1 MARGRREASAR
12 WELSF
17 KTKSTR
23 PLVMSIDQPASQSAE
38 PAQGPAP
45 KRQMPLLRA
54 FLYVLLVSLL
64 MFLLHDLLVNRWLV
78 HADRRLLQLESLI
91 GHVLFAVVVAAVAG
105 WLIVKNARAFP
116 ALSETKVEWSDN
128 LRLAD
133 AKWPGIFAEW
143 FVAMRW
149 IAVLLSGL
157 LVFISIWVLAW
168 LPTDVWWPL
177 MLTVVTLAGLNF
189 LYASLLRREW
199 RVPLLL
205 QVQAYAD
212 LVILVVLLHFSG
224 GIENPLS
231 LMLLFHVIIGGLVLS
246 RRQAYAIALAAIA
259 LFALLAW
266 AEWADVVAHYT
277 LRLFPHEGDGVHF
290 RHPAHHS
297 VYVLSLV
304 VIQGVVFLLV
314 AYFVTTLV
322 ERMRDARR
330 QIEKMN
336 EQALAERQLLERS
349 LETTGSALRV
359 LNRDLQ
365 PAWANR
371 RWTEWFGCTP
381 EQAREGLSR
390 LNQGNA
396 PASQTLSD
404 RQIRE
409 TEVVCA
415 QVDCAS
421 GPGMRGSST
430 RVFRVITAPLL
441 DDKGAITQIVELSR
455 EITHEKQMQ
464 DQMIWAGKLAAVGE
478 LAGQVAHEVNNP
490 IAIISAKARLLLSDH
505 PGEMS
510 PKVQQELGKITDTAD
525 RIARIAQG
533 LLSYCRPASGA
544 RALLDARGPVRK
556 ALAMIEPRA
565 QKAGVRVETQ
575 LDDVPPLVLAS
586 AGELEQVFLNL
597 LLNALDAMPGGGT
610 LHVSAPAGQ
619 TLRDGSPAAALS
631 VQDTGAGIPEE
642 IRAKIF
648 EPFFSTKQVG
658 HGTGLGLSICQG
670 LVRSHGGEIEVESE
684 PGRGAR
690 FIVKLPS
697 APAGMPGKEPRG

>member
-1 MARGRREASAR
+1 MLAV
-12 WELSF
+12 SF
-17 KTKSTR
+17 
-23 PLVMSIDQPASQSAE
+23 
-38 PAQGPAP
+38 
-45 KRQMPLLRA
+45 LL
-54 FLYVLLVSLL
+54 
-64 MFLLHDLLVNRWLV
+64 FLLHDLLVNKWLSG
-78 HADRRLLQLESLI
+78 ADRQALQLESLI
-91 GHVLFAVVVAAVAG
+91 GHIFFSVVVAAVAG

-116 ALSETKVEWSDN
+116 AVSSAKAEWSAN
-128 LRLAD
+128 SRLSD
-133 AKWPGIFAEW
+133 AEWPIVFAEW

-157 LVFISIWVLAW
+157 LVFLSIWVLDW
-168 LPTDVWWPL
+168 LPADVWWPL
-177 MLTVVTLAGLNF
+177 MITVATLAGTNF
-189 LYASLLRREW
+189 LYTALLRREW
-199 RVPLLL
+199 QVPRLL

-212 LVILVVLLHFSG
+212 LVILVILLHFSG

-231 LMLLFHVIIGGLVLS
+231 LMMLFHVIIGGLVLS
-246 RRQAYAIALAAIA
+246 RRQAYAIALCAIG

-266 AEWADVVAHYT
+266 AEWAGVVGHYN
-277 LRLFPHEGDGVHF
+277 LQLFPHEQIG
-290 RHPAHHS
+290 HHS

-304 VIQGVVFLLV
+304 AIQGVVFLLV

-336 EQALAERQLLERS
+336 EQALSERQLLERS

-359 LNRDLQ
+359 LNHDLS

-381 EQAREGLSR
+381 DQAREGLSR
-390 LNQGNA
+390 LNQGNS
-396 PASQTLSD
+396 PARQTLVD
-404 RQIRE
+404 QQIRE

-415 QVDCAS
+415 HDEHAAS
-421 GPGMRGSST
+421 PEVGGTIT

-441 DDKGAITQIVELSR
+441 DDKGAVTQIVELSR
-455 EITHEKQMQ
+455 ETTHEKQMQ

-510 PKVQQELGKITDTAD
+510 PKVSQELRKITETAD

-533 LLSYCRPASGA
+533 LLSYCRPASGT

-565 QKAGVRVETQ
+565 QKAGVRIEEQ
-575 LDDVPPLVLAS
+575 LAGALPMVLAS

-597 LLNALDAMPGGGT
+597 LLNALDALPDGGV
-610 LHVSAPAGQ
+610 VSVAAQAGQ
-619 TLRDGSPAAALS
+619 VLRDGTPAIALS
-631 VQDTGAGIPEE
+631 VQDTGAGIPEAL
-642 IRAKIF
+642 RAKIF

-658 HGTGLGLSICQG
+658 HGTGLGLSICVG
-670 LVRSHGGEIEVESE
+670 LVRSHGGEIAVESE
-684 PGRGAR
+684 RGHGAR
-690 FIVKLPS
+690 FIVKLPV
-697 APAGMPGKEPRG
+697 APAGTPGREAHD